1 MTIDN
6 SNLTPEQKRER
17 KRLENQKYY
26 QENKPRFQ
34 RYYKNNRQAI
44 GAANQM
50 RKDLDRESY
59 LLRQKLYNDTKRK
72 QK

>member
-26 QENKPRFQ
+26 QENKTRFQ

-44 GAANQM
+44 DAANQM

>member
-17 KRLENQKYY
+17 KRLENRKYY

-44 GAANQM
+44 DAANQM